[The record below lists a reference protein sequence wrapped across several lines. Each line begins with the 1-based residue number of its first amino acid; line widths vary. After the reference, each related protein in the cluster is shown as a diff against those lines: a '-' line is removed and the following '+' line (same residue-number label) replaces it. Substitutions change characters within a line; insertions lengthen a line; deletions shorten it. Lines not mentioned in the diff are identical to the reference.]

1 MKTSKTALD
10 CQQPDVRSQVYT
22 AVTQV
27 SSLSD
32 PPHDHARHH
41 QHAKSFKDDKTGSIE
56 LQCFNHSPT
65 SSQNVL
71 GLDYSSSS
79 DEED

>member
-27 SSLSD
+27 SSHSD

-41 QHAKSFKDDKTGSIE
+41 QHAKSFRDDKTGNTE
-56 LQCFNHSPT
+56 QCFNDSPT
-65 SSQNVL
+65 PSQNVL